1 MNSALLVNIVLYG
14 VIIVM
19 MFNILQTSK
28 RQKKRKDLIDLVN
41 MIKDPEFFFQKGDEV
56 LEKYKD
62 DPEIL
67 NKARVVMLW
76 GISYHKQYEKF
87 RDMLASIDM
96 NPLIEN
102 KKNGLSIDL
111 NEDSFFYMYLGIPNI
126 LYQDKQDELRDLLKE
141 KMQEFDEKLTGQL
154 VREISLEINKYYTN
168 EDDRG
173 LVFYE
178 KVLDG
183 NYGQYTYSKTM
194 IGLYKSIVNAMAAR
208 IYLDNGETEKYQA
221 AEGMVK
227 DFDESGVGHRWL
239 QSLDIHFATPSEDEL
254 DQNAEDNDKETFE
267 ITNESAKKADVI
279 DAEVVK
285 EEEKKEDQE

>member
-1 MNSALLVNIVLYG
+1 
-14 VIIVM
+14 
-19 MFNILQTSK
+19 
-28 RQKKRKDLIDLVN
+28 
-41 MIKDPEFFFQKGDEV
+41 
-56 LEKYKD
+56 
-62 DPEIL
+62 
-67 NKARVVMLW
+67 MLW

-173 LVFYE
+173 LAFYE

-239 QSLDIHFATPSEDEL
+239 QSLDIHFATPSEDGP

>member
-87 RDMLASIDM
+87 TS
-96 NPLIEN
+96 
-102 KKNGLSIDL
+102 
-111 NEDSFFYMYLGIPNI
+111 
-126 LYQDKQDELRDLLKE
+126 
-141 KMQEFDEKLTGQL
+141 
-154 VREISLEINKYYTN
+154 
-168 EDDRG
+168 
-173 LVFYE
+173 
-178 KVLDG
+178 
-183 NYGQYTYSKTM
+183 
-194 IGLYKSIVNAMAAR
+194 
-208 IYLDNGETEKYQA
+208 
-221 AEGMVK
+221 
-227 DFDESGVGHRWL
+227 
-239 QSLDIHFATPSEDEL
+239 
-254 DQNAEDNDKETFE
+254 
-267 ITNESAKKADVI
+267 
-279 DAEVVK
+279 
-285 EEEKKEDQE
+285 